1 MNNIV
6 TVPSSVNP
14 DDDLN
19 THTANDYANPGPIP
33 DFLLRTNLGC
43 AAHPKSDPI
52 EAGQQAWSRLK
63 SRSTWADW
71 KTLGAAIA
79 EGRTEAMARA
89 RTNEP
94 TGRRYNTEF
103 GNWLAG
109 HDFGDLEA
117 TTRKRLLQCMEQI
130 DAIEAWLKKL
140 EIDKRLK
147 LNHPTTVLSAWKRS
161 TAAPKAKTEVAS
173 PDHTA
178 ALRAAWEVA
187 PIEAQKEFL
196 AAILAMFQGSL
207 SDLFGM
213 MPEALQD
220 ELLDRAES
228 SLAAGSTTKKQREA
242 INKARRNNKKKASPK
257 YLEATATHL
266 N

>member
-6 TVPSSVNP
+6 TFPPSVNP
-14 DDDLN
+14 DDTLEEHAAKIRKGLQDIRRTMSNALDIALAVGQRLN
-19 THTANDYANPGPIP
+19 IAKDQVDDGKWGKW
-33 DFLLRTNLGC
+33 LRDDCEL
-43 AAHPKSDPI
+43 
-52 EAGQQAWSRLK
+52 
-63 SRSTWADW
+63 SRSTALLYMRLANHQGDID
-71 KTLGAAIA
+71 AARVQLPDLSLRA
-79 EGRTEAMARA
+79 AR
-89 RTNEP
+89 
-94 TGRRYNTEF
+94 
-103 GNWLAG
+103 
-109 HDFGDLEA
+109 
-117 TTRKRLLQCMEQI
+117 RLLTKSITPEAKES
-130 DAIEAWLKKL
+130 DAAELDQEEPEADGL
-140 EIDKRLK
+140 
-147 LNHPTTVLSAWKRS
+147 
-161 TAAPKAKTEVAS
+161 EVAS

-242 INKARRNNKKKASPK
+242 INKARKNKNKSKKTPK
-257 YLEATATHL
+257 YLEATAIHL